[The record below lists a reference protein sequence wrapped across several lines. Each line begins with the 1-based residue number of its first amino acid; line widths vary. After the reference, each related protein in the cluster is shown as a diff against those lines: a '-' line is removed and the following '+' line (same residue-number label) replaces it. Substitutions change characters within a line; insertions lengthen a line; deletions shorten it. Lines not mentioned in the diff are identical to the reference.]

1 MRQLMTACGV
11 SPKLA
16 MSMPRGVRHLM
27 PSLKKLTVG
36 RGVAQKRLSDAEIA
50 HNVETGNMT
59 GGKARR
65 HAPLKFRM

>member
-1 MRQLMTACGV
+1 MTACGV

-16 MSMPRGVRHLM
+16 MSMPRGVKHLM
-27 PSLKKLTVG
+27 PSLKKLSIG
-36 RGVAQKRLSDAEIA
+36 RGVAQRRLSDAEIA
-50 HNVETGNMT
+50 RNVETGNMT

>member
-1 MRQLMTACGV
+1 MRHLMTACGV

-16 MSMPRGVRHLM
+16 MSMPRGVKHLM
-27 PSLKKLTVG
+27 PSLKKLSIG
-36 RGVAQKRLSDAEIA
+36 RGVAQRRLSDAEIA
-50 HNVETGNMT
+50 RNVETGNMI

>member
-1 MRQLMTACGV
+1 MKQLMTACGV

-50 HNVETGNMT
+50 RNVETENMT

>member
-1 MRQLMTACGV
+1 MKHLIACGV
-11 SPKLA
+11 NPRFA
-16 MSMPRGVRHLM
+16 MAQYRGVKHLV

-36 RGVAQKRLSDAEIA
+36 GFVQRKLSDAEIA
-50 HNVETGNMT
+50 RNVEMS